1 MAPGL
6 AIQESNQFFMKTIL
20 FSLALIITST
30 VSFAG
35 MTLKNFKGVFS
46 EQQVDLSWATMMES
60 GVDYYEIQRSGDG
73 INFFNID
80 RIDSK
85 MTISTN
91 DFQLN
96 YQYADAHPLKGTS
109 FYRVNVI
116 GKDGSINQTP
126 VVQINNSVI
135 TGTRIYPTVVQ
146 SNTLFVESDRNL
158 NEVKME
164 FFDLTGNKISETNWS
179 TLNGRQTVQV
189 SKGGSLP
196 TGTYVA
202 RLTAN
207 GQNVKS
213 QFVIIQNF

>member
-1 MAPGL
+1 
-6 AIQESNQFFMKTIL
+6 MKTIL
-20 FSLALIITST
+20 LSLALIITST
-30 VSFAG
+30 VSSAG
-35 MTLKNFKGVFS
+35 MTLKNFKGVVN

-80 RIDSK
+80 RIESK

-116 GKDGSINQTP
+116 GKDGSVNQTP
-126 VVQINNSVI
+126 VVEINNSVI

-189 SKGGSLP
+189 SKAGNLP
-196 TGTYVA
+196 TGTYIA

-213 QFVIIQNF
+213 QLVIVQNF

>member
-1 MAPGL
+1 
-6 AIQESNQFFMKTIL
+6 MKTIL